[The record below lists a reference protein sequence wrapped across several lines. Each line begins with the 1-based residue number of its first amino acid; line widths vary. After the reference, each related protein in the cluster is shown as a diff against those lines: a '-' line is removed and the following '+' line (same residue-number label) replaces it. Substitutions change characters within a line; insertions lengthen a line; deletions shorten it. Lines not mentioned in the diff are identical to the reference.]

1 MKLPS
6 LLLSL
11 ATLPFVAL
19 AEPPS
24 DTTLG
29 TPTEVIVATAFDED
43 TPRTRKGDVAG
54 WTAGIGEWRIEGG
67 ALIGDELEENHH
79 PSSLTYRIEAT
90 NLIIT
95 AQVKLGEAEFIAFAC
110 RDTVPPNNHLGR
122 LYLTPDQRWIMH
134 MTGIAKT
141 STAKKLIIEDLQ
153 IDTDKWYDITIEIIG
168 DRYRAKIGEEIIEA
182 QNPRFADA
190 KGIVALVNKG
200 KGARFRNVALW
211 HAEPK

>member
-1 MKLPS
+1 MKCSSLFLGITALP
-6 LLLSL
+6 L
-11 ATLPFVAL
+11 VAL

-24 DTTLG
+24 GTELG
-29 TPTEVIVATAFDED
+29 TATEVIVATVFDENA
-43 TPRTRKGDVAG
+43 PRTRKGDVAG
-54 WTAGIGEWRIEGG
+54 WTAGIGEWRIEDG

-90 NLIIT
+90 DLIIT
-95 AQVKLGEAEFIAFAC
+95 AQVKLGAAEFIAFAC
-110 RDTVPPNNHLGR
+110 RDTVPPNLHLGR

-141 STAKKLIIEDLQ
+141 STAKKLITEDVR
-153 IDTDKWYDITIEIIG
+153 IDPEKWYDITIEIIG

-182 QNPRFADA
+182 QHPRFADA

-200 KGARFRNVALW
+200 QGASFRNVALW